1 MDLACEEEASLPMP
15 NFCERF
21 SVYAHR
27 LYYSKAWSIF
37 YVSMLLTNL
46 AAIVALI
53 AVHVNGHATEKPG
66 WLLFIEI
73 MVNLL
78 LVFEVSVRIAAQ
90 QRRFFND
97 ACNVFD
103 FVIMLLC
110 VVCFVVYL
118 DAPAEDKETALVGTI
133 VLAVRYAVVFIRMAH
148 ITFQLKSRADQ
159 LDVDDVDFSLMV
171 DDDGVG
177 DSSFGDDF

>member
-1 MDLACEEEASLPMP
+1 MSSADDNTVALGMPSL
-15 NFCERF
+15 CERM

-37 YVSMLLTNL
+37 YVCMLLTNL

-53 AVHVNGHATEKPG
+53 AVHVNGHPTEVPG

-78 LVFEVSVRIAAQ
+78 LVFELSVRIAAQ
-90 QRRFFND
+90 QNRFFQD
-97 ACNVFD
+97 ACNIFD

-110 VVCFVVYL
+110 IGCFIMYIG
-118 DAPAEDKETALVGTI
+118 APAADKESALVGTI
-133 VLAVRYAVVFIRMAH
+133 VLAVRYSVVFIRMVH
-148 ITFQLKSRADQ
+148 ISFQLKSRAHF
-159 LDVDDVDFSLMV
+159 L
-171 DDDGVG
+171 
-177 DSSFGDDF
+177 